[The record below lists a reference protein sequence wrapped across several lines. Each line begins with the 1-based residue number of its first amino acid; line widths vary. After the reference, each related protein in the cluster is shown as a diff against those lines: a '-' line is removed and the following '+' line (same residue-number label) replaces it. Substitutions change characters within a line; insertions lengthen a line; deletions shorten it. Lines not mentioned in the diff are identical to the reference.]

1 MDPRGHIRLGRSRPL
16 ILSDENEG
24 ARRPTSSPRSRP
36 KEPSRASACPLGTC
50 VGRRDWLSRVRIVD
64 ASKPRHLSPETVA
77 DAIADPYA
85 RRVLAVCV
93 KQARAVK
100 DIAAETGLA
109 LPTTYRHVNRLE
121 EAGLLVVE
129 RSALTPDGK
138 KYDLYR
144 SRVRS
149 ARIEMDS
156 LGERVTWEPNEA
168 TEERLA
174 TMWDSLRGQAGRR

>member
-1 MDPRGHIRLGRSRPL
+1 MRATTREAAASGVRHPL
-16 ILSDENEG
+16 YPAAAL
-24 ARRPTSSPRSRP
+24 P
-36 KEPSRASACPLGTC
+36 GTF
-50 VGRRDWLSRVRIVD
+50 SEVRIVD
-64 ASKPRHLSPETVA
+64 SAKPASLTPEKVA
-77 DAIADPYA
+77 ESLADPYA

-93 KQARAVK
+93 SQARAVK
-100 DIAAETGLA
+100 DIAHETGLA

-129 RSALTPDGK
+129 RSAMTPDGK

-149 ARIEMDS
+149 ARIEMDAA
-156 LGERVTWEPNEA
+156 GERVTWEPNEA

-174 TMWDSLRGQAGRR
+174 NMWDSLRGARRL